1 MSLLTIPDN
10 EKSTWGIL
18 LAYALYCLKNCLAIF
33 SQSGYLMNIKVAS
46 SGSRE
51 SLLETPSFLIS
62 SFTCRQQKN
71 DSSPILPRHQA
82 GPMAIRL
89 GLEKG
94 RISHPGRQAC
104 LVLVPKVRTNQPPVA
119 LENIPTRLKNSLWV
133 FLH

>member
-104 LVLVPKVRTNQPPVA
+104 LSLRSEPTNRQLHLKIFLAVL
-119 LENIPTRLKNSLWV
+119 LS
-133 FLH
+133 